1 MNTKYKTLSK
11 ILALSESMLKK
22 AQAELWEE
30 LIELEQQRQLLIES
44 TFPIENE
51 AQNERIILQKIV
63 ELNKQLER
71 QCIIA
76 KNQVQQ
82 QMLASSG
89 KKKAMSAYQQK

>member
-1 MNTKYKTLSK
+1 MNTKDKTLSK
-11 ILALSESMLKK
+11 VLDLSESMLKK

-30 LIELEQQRQLLIES
+30 LIELEQQRKLLIES
-44 TFPIENE
+44 TFPIQNE
-51 AQNERIILQKIV
+51 AQNERTILQKIV

-89 KKKAMSAYQQK
+89 KKKAMSAYLQK

>member
-51 AQNERIILQKIV
+51 AQNERTILQKIV

>member
-1 MNTKYKTLSK
+1 VNTKYKTLSK

-51 AQNERIILQKIV
+51 AQNERTILQKIV

>member
-1 MNTKYKTLSK
+1 VNTKDKTLSK
-11 ILALSESMLKK
+11 VLDLSESMLKK

-30 LIELEQQRQLLIES
+30 LIELEQQRKLLIES
-44 TFPIENE
+44 TFPIQNE
-51 AQNERIILQKIV
+51 AQNERTILQKIV

-89 KKKAMSAYQQK
+89 KKKAMSAYLQK

>member
-1 MNTKYKTLSK
+1 VNTKYKTLSK